1 MPNDMSFD
9 LKSVKCMTECVC
21 VFAHWQTPSMG
32 SDISTHITV
41 VIDAFIQNNV
51 KNIFEEQ

>member
-41 VIDAFIQNNV
+41 AFIQNNV
-51 KNIFEEQ
+51 KNIFGEQ

>member
-1 MPNDMSFD
+1 MPNDMSFE
-9 LKSVKCMTECVC
+9 LKSVKCMTESVC

-32 SDISTHITV
+32 SDISAHITV

-51 KNIFEEQ
+51 NNIFGEQ